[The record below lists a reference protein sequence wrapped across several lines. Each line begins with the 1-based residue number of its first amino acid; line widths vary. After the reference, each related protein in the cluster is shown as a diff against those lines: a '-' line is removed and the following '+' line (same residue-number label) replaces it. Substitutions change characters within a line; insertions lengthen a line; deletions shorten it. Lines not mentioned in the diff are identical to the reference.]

1 MNTEKKAKQYIIA
14 AFIVVLI
21 AAIWMF
27 VSTVQAEA
35 RWGQGKGYNGDCP
48 QTCVEPGD
56 CWRWQEEDFFPKY
69 KYEEEGFDN
78 FQDWWDAVLEE
89 RASWEGKADEAIEEY
104 GDYLTEKQENRLQEL
119 EDEILNA
126 TNMTCITN
134 KSGLFKTITNE
145 AQKKMDE
152 EAAQTAAANAA
163 AAQYTYQNQNV
174 DNSYAYSSG
183 GSNYSSYQNGSGL
196 TMSGGVNYYDGRK
209 ETWYSSSVL
218 YHYRTGEWTVDDE
231 GFYRTSEGYYVV
243 AASDKPQGSTFEGS
257 KGTCIVLDSGCAGNT
272 TDYYVNW

>member
-1 MNTEKKAKQYIIA
+1 MNTEKKAKTCIIA

-21 AAIWMF
+21 VAVWMF
-27 VSTVQAEA
+27 VNTAQAEA

-48 QTCVEPGD
+48 QTCAEPGD
-56 CWRWQEEDFFPKY
+56 CWKWQDEDFFPEY

-89 RASWEGKADEAIEEY
+89 RASWEGKADEAIEKYE
-104 GDYLTEKQENRLQEL
+104 DYLTEKQENRLQEL

-152 EAAQTAAANAA
+152 EAAQTAEANAA

-174 DNSYAYSSG
+174 TNDYST
-183 GSNYSSYQNGSGL
+183 YQNGSGL
-196 TMSGGVNYYDGRK
+196 TKSSGVNYYNGRK
-209 ETWYSSSVL
+209 ETYYSSNALWHYNTDNWELGSDGV
-218 YHYRTGEWTVDDE
+218 YRTQD
-231 GFYRTSEGYYVV
+231 GYVVV
-243 AASDKPQGSTFEGS
+243 AASDLPQGSYVDTSFG
-257 KGTCIVLDSGCAGNT
+257 KGQVLDSGCAPGVSDIYT
-272 TDYYVNW
+272 AW

>member
-1 MNTEKKAKQYIIA
+1 MNTEKKAKTCIIA

-21 AAIWMF
+21 VAVWMF
-27 VSTVQAEA
+27 VNTAQAEA

-48 QTCVEPGD
+48 QTCAEPGD
-56 CWRWQEEDFFPKY
+56 CWKWQDEDFFPEY
-69 KYEEEGFDN
+69 KYEEEGFND

-89 RASWEGKADEAIEEY
+89 RASWEGKADEAIDKY

-174 DNSYAYSSG
+174 TNDYSTNSSQSYCG
-183 GSNYSSYQNGSGL
+183 NYSGD
-196 TMSGGVNYYDGRK
+196 YYDFLRDGIVHYGGNK
-209 ETWYSSSVL
+209 YTYYSQSVL
-218 YHYRTGEWTVDDE
+218 PGGGLDIPGRHVE
-231 GFYRTSEGYYVV
+231 GGFVMDGDGYIVV
-243 AASDKPQGSTFEGS
+243 ANDSANGTLVDTPFGPGKVYD
-257 KGTCIVLDSGCAGNT
+257 KGTSGNHY
-272 TDYYVNW
+272 DIYVE

>member
-1 MNTEKKAKQYIIA
+1 MNTEKKAKTCIIA

-21 AAIWMF
+21 VAVWMF
-27 VSTVQAEA
+27 VNTAQAEA
-35 RWGQGKGYNGDCP
+35 RWGQGKGYNSDCP
-48 QTCVEPGD
+48 QTCAEPGD
-56 CWRWQEEDFFPKY
+56 CWKWQDEDFFPEY
-69 KYEEEGFDN
+69 KYEEEGFND

-89 RASWEGKADEAIEEY
+89 RASWEGKADEAIEKY

-174 DNSYAYSSG
+174 DNSYYSGSGSSSG
-183 GSNYSSYQNGSGL
+183 NYSGDGFKSQGVVNWNG
-196 TMSGGVNYYDGRK
+196 TRY
-209 ETWYSSSVL
+209 TWYSSNSL
-218 YHYRTGEWTVDDE
+218 YHYRTPEWTVNSD
-231 GFYRTSEGYYVV
+231 GFYTNSDGYLIC
-243 AASDKPQGSTFEGS
+243 ASDDYAQGTIVDTPWGEAIVEDCGAGS
-257 KGTCIVLDSGCAGNT
+257 GTLDMYT
-272 TDYYVNW
+272 KF